1 MASKFGEIVI
11 DLEFI
16 TEEQLDEAL
25 SLQKNGR
32 AKLGKVM
39 THMRMLTSDQVDKIL
54 AYQAEHPGTLFGACS
69 LELVFV
75 TEGKLSEAVRYQTTS
90 KGFLGEILIEMG
102 YLTEE
107 QRLDVTRQQMF

>member
-1 MASKFGEIVI
+1 MAAKFGELVV

-25 SLQKNGR
+25 ALQKNGR

-39 THMRMLTSDQVDKIL
+39 LHMRMLTSDQVDKVL
-54 AYQAEHPGTLFGACS
+54 AHQAEQPGTLFGACS

-75 TEGKLSEAVRYQTTS
+75 TEEKLAKAVRYQTTS

-107 QRLDVTRQQMF
+107 QRLDVTRHQMF